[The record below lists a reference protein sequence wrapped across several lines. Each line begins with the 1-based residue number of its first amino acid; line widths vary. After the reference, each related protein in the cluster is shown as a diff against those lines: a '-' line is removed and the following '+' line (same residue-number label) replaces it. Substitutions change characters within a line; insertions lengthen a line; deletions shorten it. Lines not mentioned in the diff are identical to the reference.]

1 MDSTR
6 RIAPTGREDS
16 QMQRP
21 RKQRAVL
28 TRKALPSKDKSLL
41 LAQLMRDR
49 KAQDV
54 VVLDLT
60 KLVSFTDYFVICT
73 GRSDRQVQAIAEYL
87 ERELRGR
94 KMRPRAVEGFSAARW
109 VLMDFDD
116 VVVHIFQKAV
126 REFYDLEGLW
136 SDAPR
141 LELPPEPED
150 RDALEEEDMEEL

>member
-1 MDSTR
+1 
-6 RIAPTGREDS
+6 
-16 QMQRP
+16 
-21 RKQRAVL
+21 
-28 TRKALPSKDKSLL
+28 
-41 LAQLMRDR
+41 
-49 KAQDV
+49 
-54 VVLDLT
+54 
-60 KLVSFTDYFVICT
+60 
-73 GRSDRQVQAIAEYL
+73 
-87 ERELRGR
+87 
-94 KMRPRAVEGFSAARW
+94 MRPRAVEGFSAARW